1 MRLKEYLESHAIT
14 GFSSFHDE
22 WEKNHV
28 WQGREVSLMAGQ
40 HQVNGVVVG
49 VDQQG
54 ALRLS
59 VNDELKTYSGGELSL
74 RLRHDS

>member
-1 MRLKEYLESHAIT
+1 MEA
-14 GFSSFHDE
+14 
-22 WEKNHV
+22 V